1 MWHVWDKEKNIL
13 NEYMEK
19 DEDNLEEF
27 MGWLLDRKK
36 GMLKESM
43 GKEKNM

>member
-1 MWHVWDKEKNIL
+1 MMK
-13 NEYMEK
+13 EYMEK

-27 MGWLLDRKK
+27 MGTGRVHGVAVGQEE